1 MRWDAP
7 LAQAVR
13 AASQGPRADLVA
25 PGSPPQR
32 RFAGRVVVGPPS
44 ETSRASFAT
53 TGSRAA
59 ASAAA
64 STLGSTA
71 LTVVPLRSAAMR
83 TGTCSRERPR
93 FISPCRP
100 AAVPCVPAR
109 ARLGEDR
116 RRCAFPLL
124 RATRYAIAQGV
135 QPSPA
140 PGLIHALSH
149 VSLRARDSC
158 SGWRARTI
166 RCHWLTAGAS
176 SGARRRTG
184 GLHFDGV
191 GVDTVST
198 VVAEAHE
205 RFPLVVEIAH
215 RLAQRARRR
224 HLGYGAVEPSAYR
237 VEHPD
242 ALGLLGP
249 PNPYPQ
255 CRPNRT
261 FTGSARPLLPGW
273 TNADM

>member
-1 MRWDAP
+1 M
-7 LAQAVR
+7 
-13 AASQGPRADLVA
+13 G
-25 PGSPPQR
+25 
-32 RFAGRVVVGPPS
+32 
-44 ETSRASFAT
+44 
-53 TGSRAA
+53 
-59 ASAAA
+59 
-64 STLGSTA
+64 TLEFFSS
-71 LTVVPLRSAAMR
+71 L
-83 TGTCSRERPR
+83 
-93 FISPCRP
+93 
-100 AAVPCVPAR
+100 
-109 ARLGEDR
+109 LGEDR

>member
-32 RFAGRVVVGPPS
+32 RFAGRVVVG
-44 ETSRASFAT
+44 
-53 TGSRAA
+53 
-59 ASAAA
+59 
-64 STLGSTA
+64 
-71 LTVVPLRSAAMR
+71 
-83 TGTCSRERPR
+83 
-93 FISPCRP
+93 
-100 AAVPCVPAR
+100 
-109 ARLGEDR
+109 RLGEDR

-184 GLHFDGV
+184 GLNFDGV

-215 RLAQRARRR
+215 RPAQRARRR

-242 ALGLLGP
+242 ALGRLGP

>member
-32 RFAGRVVVGPPS
+32 RFAGRVVVG
-44 ETSRASFAT
+44 
-53 TGSRAA
+53 
-59 ASAAA
+59 
-64 STLGSTA
+64 
-71 LTVVPLRSAAMR
+71 
-83 TGTCSRERPR
+83 
-93 FISPCRP
+93 
-100 AAVPCVPAR
+100 
-109 ARLGEDR
+109 RLGEDR

-184 GLHFDGV
+184 GLNFLLIHEAQQGCRDATYEPSRFPVAVPYPSPHRATPAYVVVTSSDLDTSRNKASVSGLSWISRLNFDGV

>member
-32 RFAGRVVVGPPS
+32 RFAGRVVVG
-44 ETSRASFAT
+44 
-53 TGSRAA
+53 
-59 ASAAA
+59 
-64 STLGSTA
+64 
-71 LTVVPLRSAAMR
+71 
-83 TGTCSRERPR
+83 
-93 FISPCRP
+93 
-100 AAVPCVPAR
+100 
-109 ARLGEDR
+109 RLGEDR
-116 RRCAFPLL
+116 RRCVFPLL

-261 FTGSARPLLPGW
+261 CKRSVRPWNRRHRNHHPHRIEAPQGGW
-273 TNADM
+273 